1 MVKVRMAPSP
11 TGFLHLG
18 TARTALFNWLFARH
32 HGGEFILRLEDTDL
46 ERSEKKFEDDIL
58 SGLKWLGIDWD
69 NKDII
74 RQTERIDI
82 YEAQLKKLLSESR
95 AFYCHHTREELEEES
110 KHQMTAKLAPRHV
123 CEHKNT
129 DLGKTPGGIIRLRI
143 NDKSED
149 KISFDDK
156 IRGLI
161 EWDEKLLGD
170 FSLAKNLRSPLY
182 NFAVVVDDID
192 MKITDVIRGEDHIS
206 NTPKQ
211 ILIYKALGAEIPNFA
226 HLPLILGEDRSK
238 MSKRHGATS
247 ISEYM
252 PDYLPEA
259 LVNFLGQLGLTYSEE
274 ILSKEDMAK
283 EFNLAKVHKSGAV
296 FDVKKL
302 NWTNSQYVKKLSI
315 NNLRSLSGISK
326 IPESA
331 LSIITERLEKLSQT
345 KDFEYLWEDIS
356 YEGES
361 LIWKKSDKDKTRK
374 ALGLFLDLITEV
386 SDPSVLKEKM
396 DTMADL
402 EFSGDKGSIY
412 WPVRVA
418 LSGRDKS
425 PDPVSLFIVLGLD
438 KSKSRIKEAI
448 DKIS

>member
-129 DLGKTPGGIIRLRI
+129 DLGKTPGGIIRLRV

-315 NNLRSLSGISK
+315 NDLRSLSGISK

-345 KDFEYLWEDIS
+345 KDFEYLWDDIS

-361 LIWKKSDKDKTRK
+361 LVWKKSDKDKTKK